1 MKTITAGLVLTVGIL
16 FASMLPSIAQSS
28 APSMQAMPKCAA
40 GDSVVGVNTTTKMY
54 MTKSQMMAKTAGMSP
69 SEKQAMMA
77 KHHVKMMCKS
87 EATAMGAKPMNSP
100 PM

>member
-16 FASMLPSIAQSS
+16 LAGALPSVAQSTT
-28 APSMQAMPKCAA
+28 PSMQAMPKCAA

-54 MTKSQMMAKTAGMSP
+54 MTKSQMMAKSAGMSQ